1 MKKGAFY
8 LLVNLIFFSNL
19 ANGKAKMIIS
29 IQDCR
34 NSQLEYLSELKVLKD
49 GKIFKILNPKYENQ
63 QSLKNLEL
71 GTYSLVYKSL
81 FEKETTQI
89 VKITEYISYKVE
101 LCTNFIDYEK
111 ETYKPIINQLKEN
124 DSYKVE
130 MSSQG
135 CFHSEKDSFTIT
147 RKSQDDYYIH
157 WSDKSKKL
165 SEKDIESIEH
175 FEIELNYMNRF
186 GCTTVDTYSVVY
198 NGNSNLILDGSS
210 GWDGFIYVRK
220 EIFGK

>member
-1 MKKGAFY
+1 
-8 LLVNLIFFSNL
+8 
-19 ANGKAKMIIS
+19 MIIS

-49 GKIFKILNPKYENQ
+49 GKMFKTLNPKFENQ
-63 QSLKNLEL
+63 QTLKNLEV

-81 FEKETTQI
+81 FKIETTQI
-89 VKITEYISYKVE
+89 VKITEYKSYKIQ

-111 ETYKPIINQLKEN
+111 EIYKPIINQLTEN
-124 DSYKVE
+124 NSYKVE

-147 RKSQDDYYIH
+147 RNTKDDYYIK
-157 WSDKSKKL
+157 WGEKSKKL
-165 SEKDIESIEH
+165 NEQDIESIGH
-175 FEIELNYMNRF
+175 FEIELNHMNSF
-186 GCTTVDTYSVVY
+186 GCTTVDTYTVVY
-198 NGNSNLILDGSS
+198 NGNSILISDGSCD
-210 GWDGFIYVRK
+210 WNGFMYLRI